1 MTISHIQSVLLPQQN
16 TAAGS
21 IVLPALAVAVGDLV
35 RVGFTYMDPGS
46 SGASSLAVSD
56 SVGNVYTQ
64 IGTRVQ
70 HPDDGRYFT
79 QQFYSVA
86 TAGGASVV
94 VTGNLTVGV
103 VGSYERRAAAAAVF
117 RTTLTWDVSTIALAA
132 GSGTGA
138 LTSGTLTAASGEKV
152 VSAYHGNASSIFT
165 PGAGYTK
172 TVEGDYGGLQHKIDS
187 AALSETVTATNQ
199 DARPG
204 VIGVAVFREAAE
216 ADTTAPLITGPTGSA
231 GASTSTKTQAEN
243 ITAVHTFSANEAATW
258 SLNGGADVARFSIN
272 STTGA
277 LAFATAPNF
286 EAPND
291 SDTNNTYVVGVR
303 ATDGSGNASTQTL
316 TVTITNANEAPTFG
330 GTISLPVLTATVAM
344 ASYATAGFFGDPDA
358 GDTAAYS
365 AIGTWPAGVTVN
377 SGSGAI
383 SGTPTTAGTYAGLQV
398 RRTDSGALTI
408 DSNTFSIVV
417 AAAGGVTFTGTVPNQ
432 SGTVG
437 VPFTALA
444 LSGYFSGAGN
454 FAVQSG
460 TLPAGLTLNTTTG
473 TISGTPT
480 TAATSSG
487 VVIRRT
493 ATSGIPATADT
504 NAFSFTIAAV
514 GGVAG
519 FDLQTAAGCVF
530 GQISGALAGLS
541 REVGVG
547 YKIAVYD
554 PATRAIVGSESATL
568 TTDSAGRLPR
578 FTNASCSVGVTYD
591 LTAKRVSDG
600 AVASFRLAAT

>member
-1 MTISHIQSVLLPQQN
+1 MPADFYQDTFTVSTDTALASHTPELGGTYSFATDLRPATSATVAAATDRLSFPTAAITVAKNSVVVPNANYSLSGFIVVGVNGDFRFDAMLRKVGLTGYYFFCNTGSMSILLDSDAGTVLASATPPSMNVAAGLIPFTLSAIGSTISFTMGAVTINATNSAR
-16 TAAGS
+16 TAAGEFIFGGRDVEFDTLS
-21 IVLPALAVAVGDLV
+21 GV
-35 RVGFTYMDPGS
+35 DP
-46 SGASSLAVSD
+46 D
-56 SVGNVYTQ
+56 
-64 IGTRVQ
+64 
-70 HPDDGRYFT
+70 
-79 QQFYSVA
+79 
-86 TAGGASVV
+86 
-94 VTGNLTVGV
+94 
-103 VGSYERRAAAAAVF
+103 
-117 RTTLTWDVSTIALAA
+117 
-132 GSGTGA
+132 
-138 LTSGTLTAASGEKV
+138 ASG
-152 VSAYHGNASSIFT
+152 
-165 PGAGYTK
+165 
-172 TVEGDYGGLQHKIDS
+172 
-187 AALSETVTATNQ
+187 
-199 DARPG
+199 
-204 VIGVAVFREAAE
+204 
-216 ADTTAPLITGPTGSA
+216 DTTAPTITGPTGSA

>member
-1 MTISHIQSVLLPQQN
+1 MATAVSFYAAIGDGNPLAGGTRSLGEAYPITRDGTTFGWSVDSTANARTRGSTGYGEIDGLVFVSNGGATRTFRVDIAPGTYNVKLAIGDGQNAQGPHKCIIRDDSTTRSTITGS
-16 TAAGS
+16 TAANEFLDATGVARS
-21 IVLPALAVAVGDLV
+21 GIFENGNNWRENNVAL
-35 RVGFTYMDPGS
+35 
-46 SGASSLAVSD
+46 
-56 SVGNVYTQ
+56 
-64 IGTRVQ
+64 
-70 HPDDGRYFT
+70 
-79 QQFYSVA
+79 
-86 TAGGASVV
+86 SVV
-94 VTGNLTVGV
+94 VSSGILILELGDSS
-103 VGSYERRAAAAAVF
+103 GSS
-117 RTTLTWDVSTIALAA
+117 LSTIARVAWEAA
-132 GSGTGA
+132 G
-138 LTSGTLTAASGEKV
+138 
-152 VSAYHGNASSIFT
+152 
-165 PGAGYTK
+165 
-172 TVEGDYGGLQHKIDS
+172 
-187 AALSETVTATNQ
+187 
-199 DARPG
+199 
-204 VIGVAVFREAAE
+204 
-216 ADTTAPLITGPTGSA
+216 DTTAPTITGPTGSA
-231 GASTSTKTQAEN
+231 GAATSTKTQAEN
-243 ITAVHTFSANEAATW
+243 ITAVHTFSANEAVTW

-272 STTGA
+272 SSTGA

-291 SDTNNTYVVGVR
+291 ADTNNTYVVGVR

-316 TVTITNANEAPTFG
+316 TVTITNANEAPTFS
-330 GTISLPVLTATVAM
+330 GTISIPALTATVAM
-344 ASYATAGFFGDPDA
+344 SSYATAGFFGDPDA

-365 AIGTWPAGVTVN
+365 AIGSWPAGVTVN

-383 SGTPTTAGTYAGLQV
+383 SGTPTTPGSYTGLQV

-408 DSNTFSIVV
+408 DSNTFTITV

-444 LSGYFSGAGN
+444 LGSYFSGSGN

-473 TISGTPT
+473 TITGTPT

-514 GGVAG
+514 AGVAG
-519 FDLQTAAGCVF
+519 FDMQTATGCVF
-530 GQISGALAGLS
+530 GQISGALAGLA

-547 YKIAVYD
+547 YKLAVYD
-554 PATRAIVGSESATL
+554 PTTRAIVGSESATL

-600 AVASFRLAAT
+600 AVVSFRLAAT

>member
-1 MTISHIQSVLLPQQN
+1 MARILTETYSSGTFLVGKTADTGGTWSVLPNFGGSSDPEIVSGSVRLTVDSFYAWQN
-16 TAAGS
+16 AAVYGNANQDVTLTFTPTADNWQAAACLRGS
-21 IVLPALAVAVGDLV
+21 ATAFYMVFLSGDGVVRLTRMTNSSGIVDNQFASGSHALGGGERGEHTLRYRITGDVHEVWLDGV
-35 RVGFTYMDPGS
+35 TVGFGGTITN
-46 SGASSLAVSD
+46 
-56 SVGNVYTQ
+56 SVIATNGTTGFAGRRYNSTQ
-64 IGTRVQ
+64 ITG
-70 HPDDGRYFT
+70 DD
-79 QQFYSVA
+79 
-86 TAGGASVV
+86 
-94 VTGNLTVGV
+94 
-103 VGSYERRAAAAAVF
+103 
-117 RTTLTWDVSTIALAA
+117 D
-132 GSGTGA
+132 
-138 LTSGTLTAASGEKV
+138 ASG
-152 VSAYHGNASSIFT
+152 
-165 PGAGYTK
+165 
-172 TVEGDYGGLQHKIDS
+172 
-187 AALSETVTATNQ
+187 
-199 DARPG
+199 
-204 VIGVAVFREAAE
+204 
-216 ADTTAPLITGPTGSA
+216 DTTAPLITGPTGSA

-243 ITAVHTFSANEAATW
+243 ITAVHTFSANEAVTW

-272 STTGA
+272 SSTGA
-277 LAFATAPNF
+277 LSFLAAPNF

-291 SDTNNTYVVGVR
+291 ADTNNTYVVGVR

-316 TVTITNANEAPTFG
+316 TVTITNANEAPTFS
-330 GTISLPVLTATVAM
+330 GTISIPALTATVAM
-344 ASYATAGFFGDPDA
+344 SSYATAGFFGDPDA

-365 AIGTWPAGVTVN
+365 AIGSWPAGVTVN

-383 SGTPTTAGTYAGLQV
+383 SGTPTTPGSYTGLQV

-408 DSNTFSIVV
+408 DSNTFTITV

-444 LSGYFSGAGN
+444 LGVYFSGSGN

-473 TISGTPT
+473 TITGTPT

-504 NAFSFTIAAV
+504 NAFSVTIAAV
-514 GGVAG
+514 AGVAG
-519 FDLQTAAGCVF
+519 FDMQTATGCVF
-530 GQISGALAGLS
+530 GQISGALAGLA

-547 YKIAVYD
+547 YKLAVYD
-554 PATRAIVGSESATL
+554 PTTRAIVGSESATL

-600 AVASFRLAAT
+600 AVVSFRLAAT